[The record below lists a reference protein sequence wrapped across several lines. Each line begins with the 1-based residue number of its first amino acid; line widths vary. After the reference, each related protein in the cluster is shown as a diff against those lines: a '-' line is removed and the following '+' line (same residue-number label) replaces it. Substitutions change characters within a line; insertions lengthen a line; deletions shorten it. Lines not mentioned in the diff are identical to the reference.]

1 MHGDT
6 KGIRSQGQ
14 EPQGT
19 APDLPTAWGLGMAP
33 GPRPGV
39 PTAGPS
45 RQDKGPRTPHP
56 RTPQPRSGTGDPE
69 HLVLSS
75 LSRVCSPGLSLERA
89 WGPCRDASGGG
100 GGPGL
105 ELRQKGRPYTHPLHA
120 PHSPPPGPV
129 PTEGQAS
136 KTGAV
141 SRVSLWTD
149 GPGASP
155 QQDKC
160 PTVHS
165 VHTAWGP
172 RVGWRPQS
180 HQPGSGTVAPRSS
193 ASQTPGDSAKATHT
207 GYPGMWP
214 RCPHRW
220 HPGKMVSPHPVSWK
234 MVLTQVRE
242 SGSLP
247 CPQRHSP
254 QHR

>member
-100 GGPGL
+100 GGP
-105 ELRQKGRPYTHPLHA
+105 RPGAEAEGAALHPPSPCPTQPTSWPCPHGGSGIKDRSRVASVPVDRRSWRLPPA
-120 PHSPPPGPV
+120 GQVPHSPLCPHSLGP
-129 PTEGQAS
+129 TC
-136 KTGAV
+136 
-141 SRVSLWTD
+141 RM
-149 GPGASP
+149 ASP
-155 QQDKC
+155 EPSAWIRDSGPSQLSIPD
-160 PTVHS
+160 
-165 VHTAWGP
+165 AWGLGQGHPHGVP
-172 RVGWRPQS
+172 RDVATVPSQ
-180 HQPGSGTVAPRSS
+180 VAPREDGVPPPRVLEDGADAGPRERLASLSSETQSS
-193 ASQTPGDSAKATHT
+193 A
-207 GYPGMWP
+207 
-214 RCPHRW
+214 
-220 HPGKMVSPHPVSWK
+220 
-234 MVLTQVRE
+234 
-242 SGSLP
+242 
-247 CPQRHSP
+247 
-254 QHR
+254 